1 MEKVI
6 LSVSKAATPWPPPSL
21 AGQYLSSVFKDGWW
35 ESCCDLCISFSLL
48 AEQRRIDLSDEELAN
63 LANNNLFSTKEK
75 PNALWAAFPNQIRCS
90 STN

>member
-6 LSVSKAATPWPPPSL
+6 LSVSKAAAPRLPPSL
-21 AGQYLSSVFKDGWW
+21 AGQYLSSVFRDGWW
-35 ESCCDLCISFSLL
+35 ESCHDLCISFSLL
-48 AEQRRIDLSDEELAN
+48 EEQRRIDLSDEELAN